1 MKPAGFLLFSLLA
14 VSANA
19 ARPVLI
25 EGANI
30 HTQTDRGVITAGK
43 VLVGDGRILALGRE
57 IPLEK
62 IPDNTQVLV
71 LNDRVITPG
80 LFAPYTQLGLTEID
94 LESTTVDANL
104 DATGIGPAFD
114 VQYGFNPKST
124 AVAVNVAEG
133 VMYGVLAP
141 QANPDILTGR
151 GAVADYRRG
160 TIIMPHAAMFGSI
173 TAAAANKVG
182 GSRAEAIGRLRR
194 NFASLGKARG
204 KNYIP
209 GPGEYSRWAFAALR
223 KHTDSKRPFVIEA
236 HRAAEI
242 RQLIVL
248 AREYELDLVIRGAS
262 EAWQIADDLARSQ
275 VAVIIDPLQNLP
287 LNFER
292 LGARLDNAAILHH
305 AGVQVAI
312 TVSDLHNTRLLRQH
326 AGNAVSYGLP
336 WQAGLAA
343 ITRIPAEI
351 FGTPELGR
359 LKVGGAASFVI
370 WSGDPLEVTTYPTH
384 ILAHGEWQSMKSR
397 QTRLFHRYRSLQQ
410 DNFKYRF

>member
-1 MKPAGFLLFSLLA
+1 M
-14 VSANA
+14 
-19 ARPVLI
+19 
-25 EGANI
+25 
-30 HTQTDRGVITAGK
+30 
-43 VLVGDGRILALGRE
+43 
-57 IPLEK
+57 
-62 IPDNTQVLV
+62 
-71 LNDRVITPG
+71 
-80 LFAPYTQLGLTEID
+80 
-94 LESTTVDANL
+94 
-104 DATGIGPAFD
+104 
-114 VQYGFNPKST
+114 
-124 AVAVNVAEG
+124 
-133 VMYGVLAP
+133 
-141 QANPDILTGR
+141 
-151 GAVADYRRG
+151 
-160 TIIMPHAAMFGSI
+160 
-173 TAAAANKVG
+173 
-182 GSRAEAIGRLRR
+182 
-194 NFASLGKARG
+194 
-204 KNYIP
+204 
-209 GPGEYSRWAFAALR
+209 
-223 KHTDSKRPFVIEA
+223 
-236 HRAAEI
+236 
-242 RQLIVL
+242 
-248 AREYELDLVIRGAS
+248 
-262 EAWQIADDLARSQ
+262 
-275 VAVIIDPLQNLP
+275 AVIIDPLQNLP